1 MIKTYP
7 DQSAYAAAGLPMR
20 ETRVANITEG
30 NLTKVD
36 GVNVEKNV
44 ARWGDAIFTDSTGKH
59 RIIDRDTL
67 KMSLIPSNWTYEGPY
82 LFQWDNDTMAVWKGN
97 YASLP
102 SLKFLD
108 VCQYAITAITGTS
121 LSINLRMSPDY
132 NVNTT
137 VTVTL
142 SSAAISAATA
152 QEISQAVA
160 AKATEVGDTKA
171 WWAYLADANG
181 NKVDDDGTQ
190 IIIQCDTC
198 VDYRFY
204 NCSMTGGTIALYS
217 WRDMPDTD
225 NYWKANGRLT
235 NYRGLMHIGGGASY
249 WATNGRTLT
258 AAVAVHSEAG
268 NTDPMK
274 KSEYLTSEFAAAIRA
289 YYPTYEDYLRG
300 EFGIMWP
307 QKKGV
312 FALPNGK
319 ELTEKYGPMM
329 APTKAGGTKAMYP
342 ALNWAYL
349 QGGHLWDVNEGTLM
363 MEDERLAIL
372 NATQQKAGKVML
384 GSGTPRWFAER
395 YHVHTAWFFSGT
407 TRYLYT
413 NTVHS
418 ALQVGAVTLL
428 KK

>member
-7 DQSAYAAAGLPMR
+7 DQSAYAAAGLPER

-44 ARWGDAIFTDSTGKH
+44 ARWGDAIFTDSTGKN

-67 KMSLIPSNWTYEGPY
+67 KMSLIPSNWTYVGPY

-142 SSAAISAATA
+142 TSAAISAATA

-217 WRDMPDTD
+217 WRDMPATD
-225 NYWKANGRLT
+225 NYWKAN
-235 NYRGLMHIGGGASY
+235 ASH

-274 KSEYLTSEFAAAIRA
+274 KSEYLTSEYAAAIRA

-300 EFGIMWP
+300 EFGVMWP

-329 APTKAGGTKAMYP
+329 APTKAGGMKAMYP

-372 NATQQKAGKVML
+372 NATQQKAGKVTL
-384 GSGTPRWFAER
+384 GSGTYRWFAER
-395 YHVHTAWFFSGT
+395 YSVNNAWFFHGT
-407 TRYLYT
+407 SRSLNNIGGVNGAY
-413 NTVHS
+413 
-418 ALQVGAVTLL
+418 QVGAVTLL

>member
-7 DQSAYAAAGLPMR
+7 DQSAYAAAGLPVR

-67 KMSLIPSNWTYEGPY
+67 KMSLIPSSWTYEGPY

-121 LSINLRMSPDY
+121 LTINLSMAPSY
-132 NVNTT
+132 SNVA
-137 VTVTL
+137 VSVTL
-142 SSAAISAATA
+142 TSATINATSA
-152 QEISQAVA
+152 QEISEAVA
-160 AKATEVGDTKA
+160 AKAAEVGDGRD

-181 NKVDDDGTQ
+181 NKVDADGTQ
-190 IIIQCDTC
+190 IIVQCDTC

-204 NCSMTGGTIALYS
+204 SCSMTGGTIALYS
-217 WRDMPDTD
+217 WRDMPATD
-225 NYWKANGRLT
+225 NYWKANGQLT
-235 NYRGLMHIGGGASY
+235 NYRGLMHIEGGASY

-300 EFGIMWP
+300 EFGVMWP

-372 NATQQKAGKVML
+372 NATQQKAGKVTL
-384 GSGTPRWFAER
+384 GSGTNRLFAER
-395 YHVHTAWFFSGT
+395 YDVYHAWFFNGT
-407 TRYLYT
+407 TRYLDGNY
-413 NTVHS
+413 VYG
-418 ALQVGAVTLL
+418 AYQVGAVTLL
-428 KK
+428 KNE

>member
-44 ARWGDAIFTDSTGKH
+44 ARWGDAIFTDPTGKH

-142 SSAAISAATA
+142 TSAAISAATA

-190 IIIQCDTC
+190 IVIQCDTC

-204 NCSMTGGTIALYS
+204 SCSMTGGT
-217 WRDMPDTD
+217 RQ
-225 NYWKANGRLT
+225 RLT
-235 NYRGLMHIGGGASY
+235 SG
-249 WATNGRTLT
+249 
-258 AAVAVHSEAG
+258 
-268 NTDPMK
+268 
-274 KSEYLTSEFAAAIRA
+274 IRQ
-289 YYPTYEDYLRG
+289 R
-300 EFGIMWP
+300 
-307 QKKGV
+307 K
-312 FALPNGK
+312 
-319 ELTEKYGPMM
+319 
-329 APTKAGGTKAMYP
+329 
-342 ALNWAYL
+342 
-349 QGGHLWDVNEGTLM
+349 
-363 MEDERLAIL
+363 
-372 NATQQKAGKVML
+372 
-384 GSGTPRWFAER
+384 
-395 YHVHTAWFFSGT
+395 
-407 TRYLYT
+407 
-413 NTVHS
+413 
-418 ALQVGAVTLL
+418 
-428 KK
+428 